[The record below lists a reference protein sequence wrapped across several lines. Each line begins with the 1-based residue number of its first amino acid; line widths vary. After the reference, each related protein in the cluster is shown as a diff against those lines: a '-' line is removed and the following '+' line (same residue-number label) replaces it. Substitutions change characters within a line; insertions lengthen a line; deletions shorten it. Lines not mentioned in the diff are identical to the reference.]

1 MSEDGFYVRKMHKST
16 STAENSERLAE
27 FSAVLA
33 NRCPLLRYE
42 FGEAERGLKVAA

>member
-1 MSEDGFYVRKMHKST
+1 MSEDDFYVRKMHKST

-33 NRCPLLRYE
+33 NRHPLLSCE
-42 FGEAERGLKVAA
+42 FEEAERVLKVAA